1 VKKKSLEKAK
11 PAVQE
16 AAALAAQSTNQAQA
30 PPSLL
35 PALNYLNV
43 ALSNPLSTSEAAK
56 GIKNICVGNKE
67 QVFVHT
73 YILSCSSQHLVRN
86 VKGKEKN
93 QLSFYYL
100 DLFFISM
107 YLLVELRVH
116 IYVYISMFEY
126 LHIYIYER
134 WPC

>member
-67 QVFVHT
+67 QVLHIHT
-73 YILSCSSQHLVRN
+73 LSCSSQH
-86 VKGKEKN
+86 
-93 QLSFYYL
+93 
-100 DLFFISM
+100 
-107 YLLVELRVH
+107 
-116 IYVYISMFEY
+116 FE
-126 LHIYIYER
+126 
-134 WPC
+134 